1 MVRSNASLHAYA
13 DRGVGRAQ
21 GAIVM
26 ASIMAADES
35 MQLGRVVQRT
45 FGVFGRHFVLFIGLA
60 LLLTGLPGIL
70 FGLASGA
77 VPGTPQ
83 AAPFTTVVGTVT
95 YLVSLFGGFVLQ
107 AAIVRAV
114 VADINSGRASFVDC
128 LTTGMRVLLPV
139 IGITILYMLGIM
151 AGTLLLIVPG
161 IVILLMWSVA
171 VPSYVEERAG
181 VVASLKRS
189 RELTKGSRW
198 KILGLYVVMLTII
211 VLIQMLVVAILGQAG
226 TLAIVAAMLT
236 SAVFG
241 TLFAAMIASLY
252 VELRQVKDGAT
263 PDRLAEVFA

>member
-1 MVRSNASLHAYA
+1 MLGVMV
-13 DRGVGRAQ
+13 G
-21 GAIVM
+21 M
-26 ASIMAADES
+26 
-35 MQLGRVVQRT
+35 
-45 FGVFGRHFVLFIGLA
+45 
-60 LLLTGLPGIL
+60 LLL
-70 FGLASGA
+70 
-77 VPGTPQ
+77 V
-83 AAPFTTVVGTVT
+83 
-95 YLVSLFGGFVLQ
+95 
-107 AAIVRAV
+107 
-114 VADINSGRASFVDC
+114 
-128 LTTGMRVLLPV
+128 
-139 IGITILYMLGIM
+139 
-151 AGTLLLIVPG
+151 VPG
-161 IVILLMWSVA
+161 IIILLMWSVA

>member
-1 MVRSNASLHAYA
+1 
-13 DRGVGRAQ
+13 
-21 GAIVM
+21 
-26 ASIMAADES
+26 
-35 MQLGRVVQRT
+35 
-45 FGVFGRHFVLFIGLA
+45 
-60 LLLTGLPGIL
+60 
-70 FGLASGA
+70 
-77 VPGTPQ
+77 
-83 AAPFTTVVGTVT
+83 
-95 YLVSLFGGFVLQ
+95 
-107 AAIVRAV
+107 
-114 VADINSGRASFVDC
+114 
-128 LTTGMRVLLPV
+128 MRVLLPV